1 MDNIFE
7 ILIYA
12 FIIISFLSSI
22 FKKRK
27 KQQQQ
32 KPPVRQPQS
41 DEYSQTEVAVPQE
54 QRKEEYDVLK
64 ELEDFFKVGE
74 ESTRQQI
81 PVPVPPEQP
90 KIPDMEEHVR
100 TDSWH
105 AKTESEHYVNEWERK
120 KSEVKKIISSVDSSI
135 EKKAALFEAS
145 LDKKDA
151 TFSSIALAVKSK
163 MKNPSTLKEYI
174 IFSEIL
180 GKPKALRR

>member
-7 ILIYA
+7 ILIYVI
-12 FIIISFLSSI
+12 IIISFLSSI
-22 FKKRK
+22 FKKK

-32 KPPVRQPQS
+32 KPPARAPQQEEYPQADVTIAQTQP
-41 DEYSQTEVAVPQE
+41 
-54 QRKEEYDVLK
+54 KEEYDVLR

-74 ESTRQQI
+74 EPTRQQI
-81 PVPVPPEQP
+81 PVPVPPQP
-90 KIPDMEEHVR
+90 NIPNMEEHVR

-151 TFSSIALAVKSK
+151 TFNSIALAVKAK
-163 MKNPSTLKEYI
+163 MRNPSTLKEYI